1 MAHCDW
7 IKCIVPLFHSKFIHG
22 GVRDR
27 YDSFVDF
34 QNGKRDYQIL
44 ETLRVEGS
52 GSSTVSI
59 RTVDAWD
66 FFTSKAADEKDRE
79 VDDVASTVLRF
90 APFLPD
96 DYVISM
102 CMGEGVPKHYADSYF
117 FVEISGN
124 ISKFFQGQSIYS
136 VDNHNGLIVDFILA
150 CVKAFNIVPMASD
163 VRLWRQGYLYPKELH
178 YAENFR
184 LDSEHSADS
193 FIHSLVKSAS
203 LNGRGFRFDHGEKK
217 CGFTAV
223 HATTGRLERFSCYN
237 KYYDLIQNKYGKPKF
252 EDKELNKRIVEESR
266 GIVRFENK
274 VKSEWFRRHDVLSF
288 YDLWKLYPVP
298 SDLLYNK
305 INAVQIGGK
314 NVHKQDLEKLRY
326 NLPTHILPTYLL
338 WLDGKTVHDIKVV
351 LGRGHRTKAG
361 DKKYYKDSCYLRDH
375 HSVNMKVR
383 LSNADLAKPE
393 KEQNVIPLI
402 RVLEAKPCVPPQWMY
417 DEGLIYK
424 PQNHL
429 LHAVK

>member
-7 IKCIVPLFHSKFIHG
+7 IKCIVPLFHHKIIHG

-27 YDSFVDF
+27 YASFVDF

-52 GSSTVSI
+52 GSSTVSL

-66 FFTSKAADEKDRE
+66 FFTSKEHAENDRE
-79 VDDVASTVLRF
+79 VDDVAATVLRF

-96 DYVISM
+96 DYVMSM
-102 CMGEGVPKHYADSYF
+102 CMGNGVPPQYKDSYF

-150 CVKAFNIVPMASD
+150 CVKAFKLVPLASN
-163 VRLWRQGYLYPKELH
+163 VRLWRQGYLYPLELH

-193 FIHSLVKSAS
+193 FIHSLVKCAS

-223 HATTGRLERFSCYN
+223 QATSGRLERFSCYN

-252 EDKELNKRIVEESR
+252 DDEALNQRLIEEAR

-274 VKSEWFRRHDVLSF
+274 IKSPWFRRHDIMTF
-288 YDLWKLYPVP
+288 YDLWKLYPNP
-298 SDLLYNK
+298 SDLLYRK

-314 NVHKQDLEKLRY
+314 NVHNLELEKLRY
-326 NLPTHILPTYLL
+326 DLPSHILPTFLM
-338 WLDGKTVHDIKVV
+338 WLEGKSVHEIKVV
-351 LGRGHRTKAG
+351 LGRGSRNRSG
-361 DKKYYKDSCYLRDH
+361 DQKYYRASCYLRDH
-375 HSVNMKVR
+375 YSVNLKVR
-383 LSNADLAKPE
+383 LSNADLNKPLHE
-393 KEQNVIPLI
+393 NIVPMI
-402 RVLEAKPCVPPQWMY
+402 RVLEAKPCEPPQWMK
-417 DEGLIYK
+417 DQGLIYQ
-424 PQNHL
+424 PSEHL
-429 LHAVK
+429 LNSV

>member
-7 IKCIVPLFHSKFIHG
+7 IKCIVPLFHGKFIHG

-27 YDSFVDF
+27 YDSFTDY
-34 QNGKRDYQIL
+34 QNGKKDYQLL

-59 RTVDAWD
+59 RTVDSFD
-66 FFTSKAADEKDRE
+66 FFDSKED
-79 VDDVASTVLRF
+79 DDVAHTILRF
-90 APFLPD
+90 APFLPQ
-96 DYVISM
+96 DYVLSM
-102 CMGEGVPKHYADSYF
+102 CSGDGVPEHYRGSYF

-124 ISKFFQGQSIYS
+124 ISKFFQGHSIYS

-150 CVKAFNIVPMASD
+150 CVKAFNLVPLSSD
-163 VRLWRQGYLYPKELH
+163 VRLWRQGYIYPKELH

-252 EDKELNKRIVEESR
+252 EDKELNKRLVEESR

-274 VKSEWFRRHDVLSF
+274 VKSEWFRRHNVMTF
-288 YDLWKLYPVP
+288 YDLWKLYPSP
-298 SDLLYNK
+298 SDLLYK
-305 INAVQIGGK
+305 KMNAIQIGGK
-314 NVHKQDLEKLRY
+314 NVHNDSLEKLRY
-326 NLPTHILPTYLL
+326 ELPTSVLPTYLL
-338 WLDGKTVHDIKVV
+338 WLDGKSIHEIKVV
-351 LGRGHRTKAG
+351 LGLGSRNRSG
-361 DKKYYKDSCYLRDH
+361 DQKYYRACCYLRDNH
-375 HSVNMKVR
+375 NVNLKVR
-383 LSNADLAKPE
+383 LSNADMAKPE
-393 KEQNVIPLI
+393 KEQNVVPLI
-402 RVLEAKPCVPPQWMY
+402 RVLEAKPCEAPEWMK
-417 DEGLIYK
+417 EKGLIYK
-424 PQNHL
+424 PSQHL
-429 LHAVK
+429 LSSVK